1 MHTLMPCPDPLPD
14 DLVGELSSLARLWAR
29 HADCPHLDPRTALY
43 WDELINSWS
52 TDPKLPLL
60 IRKREKGV
68 ARGEIIRHVTGRELV
83 LTDNSPASWSYML
96 AFAGEKPSIEDIRVF
111 LERDEIP
118 VSMVVD
124 RQMKARSR
132 YLCSKVS
139 VPNPNK
145 LGWKVCHI
153 KRVGLGGRGS
163 VKERPI
169 HELESHF
176 RTFLAPSNMFLV
188 PLALGGLGEL
198 PQFIEAM
205 APTRSAK

>member
-1 MHTLMPCPDPLPD
+1 MPCPNPLPD
-14 DLVGELSSLARLWAR
+14 DLVGELVNLARLWAR
-29 HADCPHLDPRTALY
+29 HADCPHLDPQTVRY
-43 WDELINSWS
+43 WDKLISSWS
-52 TDPKLPLL
+52 TDSKLPLL
-60 IRKREKGV
+60 IRKREKNV
-68 ARGEIIRHVTGRELV
+68 ARGEAIRHATGRELV

-96 AFAGEKPSIEDIRVF
+96 AYAREKPSIEDILSF
-111 LERDEIP
+111 LGRDKIP
-118 VSMVVD
+118 ISMVVD

-153 KRVGLGGRGS
+153 KKVGLGGRGT
-163 VKERPI
+163 VKEKPI
-169 HELESHF
+169 HILQSHF

-188 PLALGGLGEL
+188 PLVLGGLGEL

-205 APTRSAK
+205 ARTRDAL